1 MKNREMIATIAIIIA
16 MLLVILI
23 SGLFA
28 WGYYVADA
36 PEWVKSLTEFLRN
49 LPTLLLDNS

>member
-1 MKNREMIATIAIIIA
+1 MKNLEIIATIAIIVA
-16 MLLVILI
+16 MLLLILT

-36 PEWVKSLTEFLRN
+36 PEWVKSLTESLRN
-49 LPTLLLDNS
+49 LPIFLLDNG